1 MYQPKKTLPQA
12 FFKRV
17 HDIPDQALFHDKRQ
31 GQWQATTGEDA
42 KTQVLKLAA
51 FLQHHGVCAGDRV
64 AIVAENSTRWALC
77 DLAIMS
83 LGAIVVPSYTT
94 STSADHA
101 HVFNHSGAK
110 LALVGGGKLFKTVLQ
125 ALQDCTSRPLLC
137 SIEDDISRED
147 YEQTVGCWKD
157 IDSQKPLENMDRDL
171 DNLSPTDVCC
181 FIYTSGTGGVP
192 KAVMLTH
199 ASIQANIDAAKD
211 LLAEGG
217 ITHGQRFLSLLPLS
231 HSYEHTAG
239 LHLPIQTN
247 SEVWYCESRE
257 HIARDLQETSPTLMT
272 AVPRLYEVLHD
283 RIMRG
288 VKAKGG
294 LSAKL
299 FMSALKLGR
308 KRLDTQPLSWVE
320 TFYDQL
326 LDVLVRKKVKARL
339 GGRLQY
345 FVSGG
350 APLNPEIGY
359 FFMSLGVQILQ
370 GYGQTEASPLIS
382 ANRPGKIKVASVG
395 PPVKGVELKIAEDGE
410 ILARGDMVM
419 QGYWSDKEATA
430 ETIQDGWLYTGD
442 IGHIDPDGYL
452 YITGRKKDMIVNSGG
467 DNIAPSKIEQMLTF
481 QPLIAQAMV
490 FGDKRPWLS
499 AVLVPHREGEH
510 TDIKEEEKAL
520 AEQVAQV
527 NNQLPAHERVRRFI
541 VADEPFSVENGEM
554 TATLKGRRHVVWA
567 RYSEALESLYH
578 R

>member
-17 HDIPDQALFHDKRQ
+17 HDIPNQALFHDKRQ
-31 GQWQATTGEDA
+31 GQWQATTCEGA

-157 IDSQKPLENMDRDL
+157 IDSQKPLENIDRDL
-171 DNLSPTDVCC
+171 DKLSPTDVCC

-199 ASIQANIDAAKD
+199 ASIQANIDAAID

-499 AVLVPHREGEH
+499 AVLVPHREGEN
-510 TDIKEEEKAL
+510 TEIREEEKAL

-527 NNQLPAHERVRRFI
+527 NNELPAHERVRRFI

>member
-17 HDIPDQALFHDKRQ
+17 HDIPDQALFYDKRQ
-31 GQWQATTGEDA
+31 GQWQATTCEDA

-157 IDSQKPLENMDRDL
+157 IDSQKPLENIDRDL
-171 DNLSPTDVCC
+171 DKLSPTDVCC

-395 PPVKGVELKIAEDGE
+395 P
-410 ILARGDMVM
+410 
-419 QGYWSDKEATA
+419 
-430 ETIQDGWLYTGD
+430 
-442 IGHIDPDGYL
+442 
-452 YITGRKKDMIVNSGG
+452 
-467 DNIAPSKIEQMLTF
+467 
-481 QPLIAQAMV
+481 
-490 FGDKRPWLS
+490 
-499 AVLVPHREGEH
+499 
-510 TDIKEEEKAL
+510 
-520 AEQVAQV
+520 
-527 NNQLPAHERVRRFI
+527 
-541 VADEPFSVENGEM
+541 
-554 TATLKGRRHVVWA
+554 
-567 RYSEALESLYH
+567 
-578 R
+578 